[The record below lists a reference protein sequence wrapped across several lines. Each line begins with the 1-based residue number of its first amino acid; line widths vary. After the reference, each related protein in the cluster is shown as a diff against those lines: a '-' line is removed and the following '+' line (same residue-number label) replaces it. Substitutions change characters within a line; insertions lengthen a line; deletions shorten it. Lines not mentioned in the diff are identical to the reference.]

1 MNTIGIIPAR
11 FGSSRFPGKP
21 LALIGGKPMIQRV
34 YAQCLK
40 SALDFVIVATDSDEI
55 FDVVNS
61 FGGNAVMTSADHVSG
76 TDRCREALNSIQESF
91 DLVINIQG
99 DEPFINPE
107 QINQVI
113 SILENTKA
121 EIATLISPAMNMEEV
136 ENPNRVKAV
145 TAMDGKALYFSRY
158 GIPFPRNRE
167 GLKPEDYLIH
177 LGIYGF
183 AASALQKTKNL
194 TSSSLE
200 KTEGLEQLRWLQ
212 NGMSIYT
219 SITNERADS
228 VDTREDLRAI
238 EKKYLL

>member
-1 MNTIGIIPAR
+1 
-11 FGSSRFPGKP
+11 
-21 LALIGGKPMIQRV
+21 MIQRV
-34 YAQCLK
+34 YEQCLK

>member
-1 MNTIGIIPAR
+1 
-11 FGSSRFPGKP
+11 
-21 LALIGGKPMIQRV
+21 
-34 YAQCLK
+34 
-40 SALDFVIVATDSDEI
+40 
-55 FDVVNS
+55 
-61 FGGNAVMTSADHVSG
+61 
-76 TDRCREALNSIQESF
+76 
-91 DLVINIQG
+91 
-99 DEPFINPE
+99 
-107 QINQVI
+107 
-113 SILENTKA
+113 
-121 EIATLISPAMNMEEV
+121 
-136 ENPNRVKAV
+136 
-145 TAMDGKALYFSRY
+145 MDGKALYFSRY